1 MLSIGHLEDQFN
13 AITAYWSPRV
23 IAIANGQYIKLA
35 KVKGEFVWHAHADQ
49 DEFFLV
55 YRGTFILRYRDGTE
69 AVLKEDDFHVV
80 CRGLEHS
87 PCAPEEAWLILIE
100 PAGTAHTGDVQ
111 SELTRSIESQIAHL
125 R

>member
-69 AVLKEDDFHVV
+69 AVLEGRRFS
-80 CRGLEHS
+80 CRLPGPRALPLRSRGSLAHS
-87 PCAPEEAWLILIE
+87 YRTGWHRAHRRCPE
-100 PAGTAHTGDVQ
+100 
-111 SELTRSIESQIAHL
+111 
-125 R
+125 